1 MESSMGLFEESRF
14 RNVDMA
20 LDQEEVSSVVV
31 LCSEGWIGGEK
42 VSGIRRQFSWC
53 GGNWKGEGEGDGARE
68 WYSFA
73 KTPLKAAQAPLAAAS
88 ASQGVLK
95 IMGGFRLCRKG
106 DGE

>member
-1 MESSMGLFEESRF
+1 MFGRA
-14 RNVDMA
+14 D
-20 LDQEEVSSVVV
+20 
-31 LCSEGWIGGEK
+31 GGEK

-53 GGNWKGEGEGDGARE
+53 EGNWEGEGEGRGRE
-68 WYSFA
+68 LYSFA